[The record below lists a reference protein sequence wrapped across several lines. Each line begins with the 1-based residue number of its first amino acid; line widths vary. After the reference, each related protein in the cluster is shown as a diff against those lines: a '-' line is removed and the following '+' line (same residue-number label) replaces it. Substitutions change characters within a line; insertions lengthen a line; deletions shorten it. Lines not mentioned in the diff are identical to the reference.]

1 MVLHFTPRRALCAI
15 VLVSAAL
22 LLSACG
28 SMGGS
33 RKSSSGGYNQLMVDA
48 DTHVKSGR
56 FEAALDTLA
65 QAAKADPS
73 RKEPWV
79 RSAQIY
85 FDTSNFSRAI
95 VSAEEALQRDP
106 RDVTADSV
114 LTVSGFRVASQSLQR
129 LQNNGGLRSD
139 AARKD
144 AQQLAATVRSLLSDA
159 GVRPASP
166 PRPAAAKPPVPAKRP
181 AADAPRR
188 PAPKPESDKPENSSA
203 DPFKN
208 LGGGR

>member
-1 MVLHFTPRRALCAI
+1 MVSHFIPRRALCAI
-15 VLVSAAL
+15 VIVSVAL

-33 RKSSSGGYNQLMVDA
+33 RKASSGGYDQLMADA
-48 DTHVKSGR
+48 DTQVKAGR
-56 FEAALDTLA
+56 FEAALDIFA
-65 QAAKADPS
+65 RAAKADPS

-79 RSAQIY
+79 RSAQLY
-85 FDTSNFSRAI
+85 FDTGNFSRAI

-139 AARKD
+139 AARSE
-144 AQQLAATVRSLLSDA
+144 AQQLAAAVRSLLSDA
-159 GVRPASP
+159 GARPTTAPRPSVKPQAP
-166 PRPAAAKPPVPAKRP
+166 PRRP
-181 AADAPRR
+181 AADAPPR
-188 PAPKPESDKPENSSA
+188 PTPKPQADKPENTSS
-203 DPFKN
+203 DPFDK